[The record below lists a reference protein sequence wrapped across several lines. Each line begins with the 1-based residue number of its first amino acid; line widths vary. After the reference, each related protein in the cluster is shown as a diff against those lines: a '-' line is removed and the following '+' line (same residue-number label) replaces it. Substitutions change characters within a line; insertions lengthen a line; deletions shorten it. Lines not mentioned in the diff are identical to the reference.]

1 MFLTRTG
8 RDRAGISAAPVA
20 ISHGRHAC
28 RDGVFFAKRRQV
40 FDSRP
45 GDRAGYGLSVAY
57 LQRFDSHRICFNPNT
72 AGKLTIIKDFEN
84 FYI

>member
-1 MFLTRTG
+1 MFSTRSR

-20 ISHGRHAC
+20 ISHGRYGR
-28 RDGVFFAKRRQV
+28 RDRGFFAKRWQV

-45 GDRAGYGLSVAY
+45 GDRAGHGLSVAY

-72 AGKLTIIKDFEN
+72 AGKLTISKDFEN
-84 FYI
+84 VPS